1 MEYTEFIAKAL
12 KESSK
17 IALGYFG
24 KVVGTIK
31 PGDNNQVLTEA
42 DLAIGKN
49 VISLIKATYPK
60 YNIIDEEA
68 GVIDNGSDLT
78 WVIDPIDGTSN
89 FANGIP
95 TYGII
100 IGLLQ
105 NNIPIAGGVAL
116 PAFSEICVAQKG
128 MGALCNGEKLSVTKE
143 TRLLSALVAY
153 GIDGHQEDPSLTR
166 DEGKTLTELILNIR
180 NLRSSGSAFDGV
192 MFAKGKYGAYLY
204 RTARIWDNVGM
215 HIVCEEAG
223 AVVTDY
229 FGKPLDYSNPLSKA
243 SNNFSLCMSTPALHE
258 EIQRIIHGA
267 KIL

>member
-1 MEYTEFIAKAL
+1 MEYKEFITKAL
-12 KESSK
+12 KESSE

-31 PGDNNQVLTEA
+31 PDDNNQVLTEA

-49 VISLIKATYPK
+49 VISLIKAAYPK

-68 GVIDNGSDLT
+68 GVINNGSDFT

-128 MGALCNGEKLSVTKE
+128 TGAFCNGKKLSVTKE
-143 TRLLSALVAY
+143 TRLLSTLVAY
-153 GIDGHQEDPSLTR
+153 GIDGHQENPSLTR
-166 DEGKTLTELILNIR
+166 DEGKTLTEIILSIR

-204 RTARIWDNVGM
+204 RTAKIWDNVGM

-243 SNNFSLCMSTPALHE
+243 SSNFTLCMSTPELHK
-258 EIQRIIHGA
+258 EIQRIIHA
-267 KIL
+267 ESR